1 MKFTVAAVLG
11 FAITALAVPSANQGA
26 GQPKITQISY
36 HEAKGQCTTGDI
48 YCCNNK
54 HDEKTGGLLNLLNDG
69 LIKNLDGQSDSS
81 CASTSLIK
89 ELNLL
94 SFATHGKDDK
104 DSFCKNVIA
113 CCPAGGKCEAIS
125 K

>member
-11 FAITALAVPSANQGA
+11 FAITALAVPNKGA
-26 GQPKITQISY
+26 DEPKITQISY

-54 HDEKTGGLLNLLNDG
+54 HDEKTVGLLNVLDDG
-69 LIKNLDGQSDSS
+69 LIRNLAGQDDSS

-94 SFATHGKDDK
+94 GKTLNPHLPITRTK
-104 DSFCKNVIA
+104 GIR
-113 CCPAGGKCEAIS
+113 I
-125 K
+125 